1 MEAIAAPA
9 IGAPRPIVQNMDS
22 GPVLGLLCFIVVIL
36 VLPSRSVARLQAENA
51 VRAADRRGS
60 TGADPRDEC

>member
-51 VRAADRRGS
+51 VRAAD
-60 TGADPRDEC
+60 